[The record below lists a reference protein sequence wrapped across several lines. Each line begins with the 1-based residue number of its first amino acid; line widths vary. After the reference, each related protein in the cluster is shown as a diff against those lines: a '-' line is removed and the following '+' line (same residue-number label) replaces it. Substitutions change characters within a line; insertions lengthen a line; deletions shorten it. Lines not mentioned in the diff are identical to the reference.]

1 MDQLDVAP
9 GHLRQPFE
17 IVTVDGHDLV
27 PVDSEHHDASID
39 DVSEPRG
46 AKEPASSE
54 KNTRSTSTCRSVS
67 GFSAIG
73 TGRVDHWLPSSSKC
87 DREDEVVPRVDQQGA
102 VHESLDVDGTPLP
115 KDRLVRP
122 ESPLPIPQLD
132 LPVVP

>member
-27 PVDSEHHDASID
+27 PVDSEQHDASID

-54 KNTRSTSTCRSVS
+54 KNTGSTSTCRSVS

-87 DREDEVVPRVDQQGA
+87 DREHEVVPRVDQQCA
-102 VHESLDVDGTPLP
+102 IHESLDIDGTPLP